1 MKFDTETRVIFCYGP
16 AASGKTTFAAN
27 LARSAKNP
35 ICLGNEIELITR
47 KLSTPELLIDP
58 CDLVILDGVRVSEA
72 SFNFMLN
79 HPTPKTYVICS
90 TEPNEFLPTEDDR
103 VTVREFSRQ

>member
-1 MKFDTETRVIFCYGP
+1 MNFDTETRIIFCYGP
-16 AASGKTTFAAN
+16 AASGKTTFAQN
-27 LARSAKNP
+27 LARLAKNP
-35 ICLGNEIELITR
+35 IDLGNENQLTLRMIA
-47 KLSTPELLIDP
+47 P